1 MFIFDHIIFYRIG
14 RFLAEHLPVN
24 LSYLIAIVISDIHY
38 LFAHQDRREVTQ
50 NLKVIFPKKNK
61 KEIAKIR
68 IRLFRN
74 FAKYLVDFFRFSK
87 LDNRY
92 IEEKVIIENIDY
104 LKEALSKGKGV
115 IGLTAHLGN
124 WELGGILMAMLGYPI
139 WAVALPHRDRRVDEF
154 FNLQRERKGL
164 NVIPIEDA
172 SKRCI
177 YLLKQKKII
186 ALLGDRD
193 FTQNGIKIDF
203 FNRPTLFP
211 LGPAIFS
218 LRTGAPIVP
227 AFMIRRYKDYFALK
241 FEKPIY
247 PVRKSNL
254 EDSIKELILQYKC
267 IFEKYIQQYP
277 EQWYMFRKFWS
288 QDK

>member
-1 MFIFDHIIFYRIG
+1 MG
-14 RFLAEHLPVN
+14 KFLAELLPVN
-24 LSYLIAIVISDIHY
+24 LSYLIAIIISDLHY
-38 LFAHQDRREVTQ
+38 LFAHQDRREVSD
-50 NLKVIFPKKNK
+50 NLAVIFPKKNS

-68 IRLFRN
+68 LKLFRN

-87 LDNRY
+87 LDEKY
-92 IEEKVIIENIDY
+92 IEKKVVIENIDY
-104 LKEALSKGKGV
+104 LKEAFSKGRGV

-139 WAVALPHRDRRVDEF
+139 WAVALPHRDRRVDNF
-154 FNLQRERKGL
+154 FNLQREKKGL
-164 NVIPIEDA
+164 KVISIEEA
-172 SKRCI
+172 TRKCI
-177 YLLKQKKII
+177 YLLKQKRMV

-193 FTQNGIKIDF
+193 FTQNGIRIDF
-203 FNRPTLFP
+203 FNKPTLFP
-211 LGPAIFS
+211 LGPVIFS

-277 EQWYMFRKFWS
+277 EQWYMFRRFWI
-288 QDK
+288 KEK